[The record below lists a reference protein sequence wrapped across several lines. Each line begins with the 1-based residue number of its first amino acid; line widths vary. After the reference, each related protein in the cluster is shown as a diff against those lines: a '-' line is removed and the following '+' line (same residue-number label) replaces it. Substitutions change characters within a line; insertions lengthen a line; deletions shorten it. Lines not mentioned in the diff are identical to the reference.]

1 MILKNVLLVGFGGM
15 AGSIAR
21 YLIGLSINNTN
32 FPYSTL
38 VVNIIGSLVIG
49 AIVGIAIKSVGFDDW
64 KLFLATGICGGF
76 TTFSSFSLECFQ
88 LLQQSRNIAALIY
101 ICISIV
107 FGILATV
114 AGFLL
119 TK

>member
-15 AGSIAR
+15 LGSIAR
-21 YLIGLSINNTN
+21 YLVGLSINNIS

-38 VVNIIGSLVIG
+38 IVNIVGSLVIG
-49 AIVGIAIKSVGFDDW
+49 AIVGIAIKSVGFYDW

-88 LLQQSRNIAALIY
+88 LLQQSRNIAALSY
-101 ICISIV
+101 ICISIIC
-107 FGILATV
+107 GILATI
-114 AGFLL
+114 AGYFI
-119 TK
+119 TR